1 MSIEDMDMRIIRPK
15 NGHLYLRLEDVVEFL
30 LEIAASEETDVR
42 WRIEQAA
49 ENIRKLEKGA

>member
-1 MSIEDMDMRIIRPK
+1 MDMRIIRPK